1 VLLAVIVPLGLKTE
15 FQQKPASALELSP
28 YGFSFATLNT
38 PGIEVY
44 SLVIVSAKGIDYFT
58 GVTTM
63 VTKVKKPVG
72 NTDTSAPRADSSAIA
87 SAVKDSAQQIWL
99 AGLGAFAKA
108 QDEGTKVFESLVK
121 EGLTLQ
127 RKTQSAAEERITEAT
142 SKMANMASGISSR
155 AVGQWD
161 KLETIFEERVGKALN
176 NLGVPTV
183 TDLALLAERVAAL
196 EAALAVSAAPVV
208 TAAQAAPAAAK
219 RKSAPAKA
227 KVAVTAKAAAAPA
240 PAERVGDAVDAL
252 QSATKA
258 AAKAPDNS
266 PVNAPARKRVR
277 KAAATVAAEA
287 VVAAA

>member
-1 VLLAVIVPLGLKTE
+1 VLLAVIVPLGLKAE

-196 EAALAVSAAPVV
+196 EAALAALPAAVAMP
-208 TAAQAAPAAAK
+208 AAQAAPAAAK

-227 KVAVTAKAAAAPA
+227 KAAVAAQTSAA
-240 PAERVGDAVDAL
+240 PAERAGEAVDA
-252 QSATKA
+252 QQPGAKTVVKA
-258 AAKAPDNS
+258 AAK
-266 PVNAPARKRVR
+266 APARKRVR
-277 KAAATVAAEA
+277 KAPATGVAAEA
-287 VVAAA
+287 PVAA

>member
-1 VLLAVIVPLGLKTE
+1 
-15 FQQKPASALELSP
+15 
-28 YGFSFATLNT
+28 
-38 PGIEVY
+38 
-44 SLVIVSAKGIDYFT
+44 
-58 GVTTM
+58 M
-63 VTKVKKPVG
+63 VKKVKKG
-72 NTDTSAPRADSSAIA
+72 ASHTDASAPRVDGSAIA
-87 SAVKDSAQQIWL
+87 FAVKESAQQIWL

-127 RKTQSAAEERITEAT
+127 RKTQSVAEERITEAT

-208 TAAQAAPAAAK
+208 PAAQAAPAAAK